1 MRLVKIT
8 AVWCLSCILMNERI
22 GNVLRNIN
30 DLELIELDFDDD
42 EDRVEEYNIGK
53 TLPVLIK
60 LDSNNKEIGRII
72 GEKSEKE
79 IEEFL
84 EGSW

>member
-22 GNVLRNIN
+22 GNVLRNVN

-60 LDSNNKEIGRII
+60 LDGNNKEIGRII